1 VARSADESGG
11 SASRPAG
18 AGQLPW
24 SRGLLL
30 LAVVGPPLWLGGVK
44 PWVVPAFVLVVCALL
59 LRRCLRSD
67 VPVRMPAM
75 WWLGVLAAGLTF
87 LQWVPLPPA
96 LLRVLAPELSRTV
109 AELLDGTGLDGWSR
123 LSVHPGQTGLEVA
136 RLLALTG
143 MFVAAAQLSWRLV
156 AAYVSLA
163 GTLVA
168 MIGLAQKLVGA
179 DAIYGVYVP
188 RQEVQGLGQALG
200 SPLLTS
206 FVNPNHQSGLL
217 ILGMFA
223 AAATAVELHASARET
238 RGRRASERLADRA
251 YLAGGALVIQAT
263 ALVLSMSR
271 AALVSVLLVAPLA
284 LVLVMRAPGPIGS
297 EPEHEQRRRLGFAAL
312 LFGMLA
318 LALTQGA
325 WDQLASLRDPAEIQE
340 KFRVA
345 IDGLALI
352 PMSPVLGIGRGA
364 FVDLFPLV
372 DRAPGAIQ
380 FTHLE
385 STPLAWLVEWGPVPG
400 GVLVLG
406 VGFWWVRS
414 FWINRDVGRRLA
426 LCGLLALAIQSL
438 ADFSLDFLGVASAAV
453 ALAGALGYGATRGQS
468 YPTRRVFAASVVGAI
483 LAIAIAVPSIP
494 DSWSQRRS
502 RDRSV
507 LDGSMSLESALR
519 RTPLDAFLHLA
530 LAREHAEA
538 GDWQAARAR
547 AEQAILL
554 RPSSLDAHL
563 LAATAAAQLGAPLD
577 SIEHVRRG
585 LEGLREPVPDVLIDW
600 LITSVERPEQLAEFA
615 PESSEAFTAL
625 ARALGRT
632 SPVHARALASARTR
646 THPEE
651 PEPLRLLTVLALE
664 AQNPGLALHH
674 ARLLVQLAPESED
687 AQRLR
692 ARARFDHRSH
702 AQDQAAVAELELA
715 RETGRFRDVGV
726 IDEQLII
733 GLLRLGD
740 TESLLRAEQLIDG
753 LLARRAEPEVRQRR
767 QQLAADVRAARAR
780 D

>member
-1 VARSADESGG
+1 MARHADESGE
-11 SASRPAG
+11 SASRSSG
-18 AGQLPW
+18 AGRLPW

-30 LAVVGPPLWLGGVK
+30 IAVVGPPLWLGGVK
-44 PWVVPAFVLVVCALL
+44 PWVVPAFVLVVCGLL

-67 VPVRMPAM
+67 VAVRMPAM
-75 WWLGVLAAGLTF
+75 WWLGLLAAGLTF
-87 LQWVPLPPA
+87 LQWVPLPPS
-96 LLRVLAPELSRTV
+96 LLHLLAPELSRTV
-109 AELLDGTGLDGWSR
+109 AELIDGTGLDGWSR

-136 RLLALTG
+136 RLLGLTG
-143 MFVAAAQLSWRLV
+143 LFVAAAQLSWRLV
-156 AAYVSLA
+156 ATYVSLA

-168 MIGLAQKLVGA
+168 MIGFVQKLLGA
-179 DAIYGVYVP
+179 EAIYGVYVP
-188 RQEVQGLGQALG
+188 RQDVAGLGQLLG

-206 FVNPNHQSGLL
+206 FVNANHQSGLL
-217 ILGMFA
+217 IVGMFA
-223 AAATAVELHASARET
+223 AAAMAVELHASARET
-238 RGRRASERLADRA
+238 RGRRASENLADRA

-271 AALVSVLLVAPLA
+271 AALVSVMLVAPLA
-284 LVLVMRAPGPIGS
+284 LLLVARAPRPIGS

-325 WDQLASLRDPAEIQE
+325 WGQLASLRDPSEVQE

-345 IDGLALI
+345 VEGLALI
-352 PMSPVLGIGRGA
+352 RMSPVLGIGRGA

-372 DRAPGAIQ
+372 DGQPTSIQ

-385 STPLAWLVEWGPVPG
+385 ATPIAWLVEWGPVPG

-414 FWINRDVGRRLA
+414 FRTNRDVGRRLA

-438 ADFSLDFLGVASAAV
+438 ADFSLDFLGVASAAA
-453 ALAGALGYGATRGQS
+453 ALAGALSYGAQRGS
-468 YPTRRVFAASVVGAI
+468 SFSTRRVLAVSVIGTI

-494 DSWSQRRS
+494 GSWSQRRS
-502 RDRSV
+502 RDRAV
-507 LDGSMSLESALR
+507 LDGSQSVEAALR
-519 RTPLDAFLHLA
+519 QTPLDAFLHLA
-530 LAREHAEA
+530 LARKHADA
-538 GDWQAARAR
+538 GEWEAARTR
-547 AEQAILL
+547 AELALRL

-585 LEGLREPVPDVLIDW
+585 LEGLREPVSDVLIEW
-600 LITSVERPEQLAEFA
+600 LIASVERPEQLAEFA

-625 ARALGRT
+625 ARALART
-632 SPVHARALASARTR
+632 SPEHGRALASARTR
-646 THPEE
+646 THPDE

-664 AQNPGLALHH
+664 ANNPGLALHY
-674 ARLLVQLAPESED
+674 ARLLVQLSPDDED

-692 ARARFDHRSH
+692 ARARSGHRSATH
-702 AQDQAAVAELELA
+702 DRAAVAELELA

-726 IDEQLII
+726 IDEQLILA
-733 GLLRLGD
+733 LLRLGD

-767 QQLAADVRAARAR
+767 QQLAADLRSARAR
-780 D
+780 